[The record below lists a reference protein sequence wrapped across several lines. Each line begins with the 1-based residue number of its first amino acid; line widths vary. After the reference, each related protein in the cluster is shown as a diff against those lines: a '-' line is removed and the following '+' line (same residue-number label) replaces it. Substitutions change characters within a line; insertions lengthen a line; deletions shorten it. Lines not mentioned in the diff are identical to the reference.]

1 LSRIIVE
8 MSDRHYLQGS
18 KKGIPPEIL
27 SGGVIFDANIWL
39 SINGPFQDDVADR
52 ARAYSGLYKKILEA
66 GGEVYL
72 PQVVACE
79 FLNRAVWIQAEA
91 DGFKRGSGKLHQ
103 AADYPTWIREACD
116 LLNAVVGDSRR
127 VADGFDNLD
136 LAPVYASA
144 EAGGLDFHDVLIV
157 KLCESFGCV
166 LVTDDR
172 DYAGQDV
179 AIITF
184 NQRLT

>member
-1 LSRIIVE
+1 ME
-8 MSDRHYLQGS
+8 MGERHYLQGS
-18 KKGIPPEIL
+18 KKGIPPEVL
-27 SGGVIFDANIWL
+27 TGSVVFDANIWL

-72 PQVVACE
+72 PQIVACE

-91 DGFKRGSGKLHQ
+91 EGFKRGTGKLHQ
-103 AADYPTWIREACD
+103 AAQYSTWIREACD
-116 LLNAVVGDSRR
+116 LLNSIVADSKR
-127 VADGFDNLD
+127 VPDGFDGLD
-136 LAPVYASA
+136 LAALYASA
-144 EAGGLDFHDVLIV
+144 EAGGLEFHDVLIV
-157 KLCESFGCV
+157 TLCQSLACV

-172 DYAGQDV
+172 DYAGQNV
-179 AIITF
+179 TIITF